1 MIFCNLYLHF
11 CVFRSMKIIYSLLA
25 ITLLTIGCHSS
36 NTTAIPLQCSF
47 SKKLLPRDSALQ
59 GKFPA
64 DSARAYTYNTY
75 TVNFDSLLQS
85 LCSNGFLIT
94 EAWNSAPNS
103 YLCMDALGPRPVLV
117 LTVSDSTLLKYGFTS
132 GNSGRLGCSTSL
144 YYYKPD

>member
-1 MIFCNLYLHF
+1 MKVVRSIFAF
-11 CVFRSMKIIYSLLA
+11 F
-25 ITLLTIGCHSS
+25 LLTIGCHSS
-36 NTTAIPLQCSF
+36 NTTAVQSQCTF
-47 SKKLLPRDSALQ
+47 SKTLLPRDSALK

-85 LCSNGFLIT
+85 LYNNGFHIA

-103 YLCMDALGPRPVLV
+103 YLCMDAIGPRPVLV

-144 YYYKPD
+144 YYYKPE